1 MATTFGM
8 GKKKKKKLLLRK
20 QRFCAGKKKKEREE
34 NCGFKW
40 KEKRRRRNLKLTKGP
55 ICVQRKKR
63 RRGEILFRIFKC
75 VRRRLC
81 VSFCLWES
89 VLSKGKGRLRKRIIL
104 MNIIINNIEFAW
116 MGMGPPSNHFC
127 CWCFYCS
134 QLEFYRGICVVF
146 FSVINFIFKSF
157 FFI

>member
-1 MATTFGM
+1 MKWQQPLEWE
-8 GKKKKKKLLLRK
+8 KKKKKTDSNKTAVLCR
-20 QRFCAGKKKKEREE
+20 KKKKEREE

-81 VSFCLWES
+81 VSFCL
-89 VLSKGKGRLRKRIIL
+89 
-104 MNIIINNIEFAW
+104 
-116 MGMGPPSNHFC
+116 
-127 CWCFYCS
+127 
-134 QLEFYRGICVVF
+134 
-146 FSVINFIFKSF
+146 
-157 FFI
+157 